1 MNQRNLPHR
10 RQSREPA
17 NRADRQI
24 GRRGM
29 ITAVGSS
36 LVSSVAGCLKG
47 PSFPDAD
54 VLAGPE
60 GRFVFEPASLT
71 ISAGETVVW
80 GFASSGHNICC
91 RPEDNSEVEIP
102 ANADPFATYG
112 RDESPMQS
120 LVPQGESY
128 EHTFD
133 VEGRY
138 VYVCLPHVSQGMIG
152 EIRVT

>member
-1 MNQRNLPHR
+1 MNQHNTPHR
-10 RQSREPA
+10 HPSREPVTQA
-17 NRADRQI
+17 VHQM

-29 ITAVGSS
+29 IAAVGSS

-71 ISAGETVVW
+71 ISAGETVAW
-80 GFASSGHNICC
+80 GFASSGQNICC

-102 ANADPFATYG
+102 ASADPFATYG

-120 LVPQGESY
+120 LVPQGEIY
-128 EHTFD
+128 EHAFD

-138 VYVCLPHVSQGMIG
+138 VYVCIPHVSQGMIG
-152 EIRVT
+152 KIRVT